1 MQLFINLLVKT
12 FFPED
17 SKLSRVAYKFAYKF
31 AYMNISGESNM
42 HVVSYKPVY
51 KNIYFLKVKFEWSC
65 LKTSL

>member
-17 SKLSRVAYKFAYKF
+17 SKLSRVAYKFAY
-31 AYMNISGESNM
+31 MNISGESNL
-42 HVVSYKPVY
+42 HVVTYKPVY